1 MEKRKYQQPAVD
13 MHEPVQSEPMQ
24 VTLKECGG
32 DTEKMIK
39 RFLKVVK
46 LDGVLQL
53 SVKKSRFMKKS
64 EAKKL
69 KSIAAKRNLQ
79 KK

>member
-1 MEKRKYQQPAVD
+1 MEKRKYRQAVD
-13 MHEPVQSEPMQ
+13 AHEPVQSEPLQ
-24 VTLKECGG
+24 VTLKECAG
-32 DTEKMIK
+32 DSEKMIK